1 MINEDRIILRE
12 EWGAKDPPAGKPF
25 FPHVP
30 NKIIFH
36 HYGFPEDEPR
46 IHIMPFFEGI
56 SSVKELQKDDIKR
69 LGLIDIKFHYI
80 IAPDGSIYEGR
91 PSHYM
96 GKHTVSYDNGSIGVL
111 VWGNF
116 NVEEPTEEI
125 KEAMLWL
132 VVHLKDKHKTISVPS
147 AIFGH
152 RCKSLTT
159 CPGHNL
165 YRYIVKMRTGVI

>member
-1 MINEDRIILRE
+1 MINEDRIIRRE
-12 EWGAKDPPAGKPF
+12 EWGAKDPPQGKPF

-46 IHIMPFFEGI
+46 IHIMPFFDGKQDI
-56 SSVKELQKDDIKR
+56 KTLQKDDIKN
-69 LGLIDIKFHYI
+69 LGLIDIKFHYV
-80 IAPDGSIYEGR
+80 IAPNGEIYEGR
-91 PSHYM
+91 PSQYM
-96 GKHTVSYDNGSIGVL
+96 GKHTQSYDNGSIGVL

-125 KEAMLWL
+125 KESMLWL
-132 VVHLKDKHKTISVPS
+132 CLFLRKKHTTINIPS
-147 AIFGH
+147 AIYGH
-152 RCKSLTT
+152 RCKGLTS

-165 YRYIVKMRTGVI
+165 YKFIVKMRSGLI